1 MFSGSEMMTQQL
13 EVLASLPEDSCL
25 TLTIYMTVRNPT
37 PSFGVLGNRH
47 KCGAQKKKA
56 YKITKIEKFKDIL
69 ILVCMKQD
77 KKIIFE

>member
-1 MFSGSEMMTQQL
+1 MTQQL

-25 TLTIYMTVRNPT
+25 SLTTYLTVRNST
-37 PSFGVLGNRH
+37 LSFGVLGNRH
-47 KCGAQKKKA
+47 KCSARKKNP

-77 KKIIFE
+77 KKIIFG

>member
-1 MFSGSEMMTQQL
+1 MTQQL
-13 EVLASLPEDSCL
+13 EGLASLAEDSCL
-25 TLTIYMTVRNPT
+25 TLTTYMTAWNPT
-37 PSFGVLGNRH
+37 PSFGVLGNRN

-77 KKIIFE
+77 KKIIFG